1 MFNTCVS
8 IGNKTTSARTTT
20 GKMDNNQ
27 NITTA
32 WEAYSKWVT
41 AEQHITHGHHN
52 LVQKP
57 KMYVVCLETQ
67 DLGEPDC
74 RRHLRLFHL
83 LSDWDTDATENTTD
97 THSQYGNERRFQGFL
112 FETWRPSPKQSQW
125 AWVPAFLN
133 SNNVDHILQI
143 KLKGQGGDLMAT
155 SHLN

>member
-1 MFNTCVS
+1 
-8 IGNKTTSARTTT
+8 
-20 GKMDNNQ
+20 
-27 NITTA
+27 
-32 WEAYSKWVT
+32 
-41 AEQHITHGHHN
+41 
-52 LVQKP
+52 
-57 KMYVVCLETQ
+57 MYVVCLETQ
-67 DLGEPDC
+67 DLGEPDY

-143 KLKGQGGDLMAT
+143 KWKGQGGDLMAT
-155 SHLN
+155 SHLNYILKMQNCKIINWHLCQCHLNKDAEGMQILITCPANYHNNMFTKLNTLCLF